1 MVSINAISAFVI
13 FIERN
18 KLCENKSSMCC
29 PMPLPP
35 ITPELSLLIQMLIHR
50 ENIFHSLA
58 LDLASRDLLWD
69 KSQAENIQLCV
80 SLCDSGLRSRSPKAQ
95 AVSQV
100 QPPADLPTERFDRLR
115 LWINYYLPWNRCT
128 CTQQLAS
135 SPLNSN
141 KAKSSLYKGA
151 ASCTYLS

>member
-1 MVSINAISAFVI
+1 
-13 FIERN
+13 
-18 KLCENKSSMCC
+18 
-29 PMPLPP
+29 MPLPP

-69 KSQAENIQLCV
+69 KSQAENIHLCV

-115 LWINYYLPWNRCT
+115 L
-128 CTQQLAS
+128 
-135 SPLNSN
+135 
-141 KAKSSLYKGA
+141 
-151 ASCTYLS
+151 